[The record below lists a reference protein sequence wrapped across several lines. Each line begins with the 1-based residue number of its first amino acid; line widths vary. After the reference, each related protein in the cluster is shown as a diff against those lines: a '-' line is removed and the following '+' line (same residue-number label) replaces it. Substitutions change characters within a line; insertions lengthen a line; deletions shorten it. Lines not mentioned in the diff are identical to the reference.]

1 LDLVLVG
8 IKIGSPIAHVWPLSR
23 HPEFLV
29 QGEAFVRRWGPVG
42 ILFGRY
48 FGSLRA
54 SVSLAAGIFRMP
66 ANFISAFVW
75 AGVLLCSSL
84 QAMS

>member
-1 LDLVLVG
+1 M
-8 IKIGSPIAHVWPLSR
+8 WPLSR

-48 FGSLRA
+48 FGPLRA
-54 SVSLAAGIFRMP
+54 SVSLAAGVFRMP
-66 ANFISAFVW
+66 YWQFQIANFISAFVW
-75 AGVLLCSSL
+75 AAVLLTIGDAFGGFL
-84 QAMS
+84 RRI